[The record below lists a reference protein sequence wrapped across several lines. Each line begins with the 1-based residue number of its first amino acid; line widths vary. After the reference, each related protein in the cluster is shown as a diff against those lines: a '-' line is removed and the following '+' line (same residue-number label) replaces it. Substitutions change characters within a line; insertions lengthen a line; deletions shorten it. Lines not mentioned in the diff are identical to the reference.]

1 MVKNDSVT
9 SEEQIPCQHYAA
21 ALRGMHR
28 RAGSRRKIHSSVWR
42 PGLTVEHPAASK
54 VTTCP
59 DTVERQSEAALP
71 QSVGSPT
78 GKQFLQAAVVP
89 FHPLGV
95 LRTQFDELPTH
106 LQLFDCELTGLN
118 DDPGDATY
126 FLPVL

>member
-21 ALRGMHR
+21 SLRRMHR
-28 RAGSRRKIHSSVWR
+28 RAGSRRKIYSRVWR
-42 PGLTVEHPAASK
+42 PGLTVEYPAASK
-54 VTTCP
+54 VTTRP
-59 DTVERQSEAALP
+59 DAVERQSEDSLP
-71 QSVGSPT
+71 QSVGSPA
-78 GKQFLQAAVVP
+78 GKQFLEAAV
-89 FHPLGV
+89 FLFNPLGV
-95 LRTQFDELPTH
+95 FRTQFDELPTH